1 MYLIAVFCSLATVFT
16 KVSSFCP
23 SQCTCTFH
31 GGSDGTGT
39 RSVLCDDPDM
49 SEVPVNVPVDT
60 VKLRVEKTVVRQIPR
75 EAFYYLVDLRYL
87 WLTYDAINT
96 IDPHSFYN
104 LKELHELRLDGN
116 MLSTFPW
123 DSLQEM
129 PNLRTLDLH
138 NNRLS
143 TIPANAARYLR
154 NITNLD
160 ISSNKLATLP
170 SDLLDI
176 WPADLRYHEFDRDPM
191 QRVILGFQDN
201 PWFCD
206 CRISKL
212 IELSK
217 SEETP
222 VILMDPLLTCSA
234 PDNIAG
240 VLLQRVE
247 LEQCQRPSVMTSATK
262 ITSPVGSNVLLR
274 CDSKGYPTP
283 SLVWFRADGL
293 PVNYTVIQE
302 SPADGIRWSII
313 SLTGISY
320 KDAGEYRC
328 KAKNLAGASQAF
340 ITVTVEGAATTAPPQ
355 RRNFLKK
362 SSGEQ
367 KNSSGEQKNSSGEQ
381 KNSSGEQK
389 NSTQTN
395 TEKEVES
402 LTTET
407 SFSLSTTAPT
417 KKNVEPAMPV
427 ADERK
432 LTKVQVEGNSNKATV
447 PAHVDKK
454 ESLSSNTT
462 ATPEQNIIITNL
474 RVISETDQKV
484 SVSWKA
490 SDYSSGTALN
500 VLYSKYGE
508 KKVEMINVD
517 PSKNK
522 ISIGGLTPNTKYTAC
537 ICPKGIQPK
546 KEQCVVFSTE
556 GEHNTSNHRTLLIIT
571 AVIIGCAAAAGLIF
585 MLWFVILKFHH
596 KRRKTAEQ
604 ELIRDSYVKFETL
617 SFRRQPASR
626 GNNLWTRRDT
636 ESQRLLL
643 CSRSSIDS
651 QTTFKSDSSRS
662 EYLC

>member
-1 MYLIAVFCSLATVFT
+1 MYLIAVFCLLATIFT

-23 SQCTCTFH
+23 SQCTCIFH
-31 GGSDGTGT
+31 GRGDGTGT
-39 RSVLCDDPDM
+39 RSVLCNDPDM
-49 SEVPVNVPVDT
+49 SEIPVNVPVDT
-60 VKLRVEKTVVRQIPR
+60 VKLRVEKTVVRQLPR

-87 WLTYDAINT
+87 WLTYNAINT
-96 IDPHSFYN
+96 IDPRSFYN

-160 ISSNKLATLP
+160 ISSNELTTLP

-176 WPADLRYHEFDRDPM
+176 WPANARYQVFDKDPL

-217 SEETP
+217 SEETL

-234 PDNIAG
+234 PDNTAG
-240 VLLQRVE
+240 VSFQRVE
-247 LEQCQRPSVMTSATK
+247 LEQCLRPSVMTSATK

-274 CDSKGYPTP
+274 CDSTGYPTP
-283 SLVWFRADGL
+283 LLVWFRADGL

-320 KDAGEYRC
+320 KDAGVYRC
-328 KAKNLAGASQAF
+328 KAKNLAGASEAF
-340 ITVTVEGAATTAPPQ
+340 ITLTVVGTVTTAPPQ
-355 RRNFLKK
+355 RRNFFKK
-362 SSGEQ
+362 SSTEQ
-367 KNSSGEQKNSSGEQ
+367 N
-381 KNSSGEQK
+381 
-389 NSTQTN
+389 NSTQAN
-395 TEKEVES
+395 MEQQMES

-407 SFSLSTTAPT
+407 LFSISTMAPA
-417 KKNVEPAMPV
+417 KKKIAPVDQAMPV

-432 LTKVQVEGNSNKATV
+432 LTKVEVEGNSNKVTQQV
-447 PAHVDKK
+447 NGNKK
-454 ESLSSNTT
+454 ESLSLNTT
-462 ATPEQNIIITNL
+462 TTPEQNVIIKNL

-484 SVSWKA
+484 SVSWKV
-490 SDYSSGTALN
+490 SDYRHGTALN
-500 VLYSKYGE
+500 VVYSKYGE
-508 KKVEMINVD
+508 KDVQKINID

-522 ISIGGLTPNTKYTAC
+522 ISIGGLTPNTKYIAC

-546 KEQCVVFSTE
+546 KEQCIVFSTE
-556 GEHNTSNHRTLLIIT
+556 GEPNTSSHRNLLIIIG
-571 AVIIGCAAAAGLIF
+571 VIMGSVIVAGL
-585 MLWFVILKFHH
+585 LFVLCYVVNKVNC

-617 SFRRQPASR
+617 SLRPQPGSR
-626 GNNLWTRRDT
+626 GNDLWTRRDT
-636 ESQRLLL
+636 ESQMLLL
-643 CSRSSIDS
+643 CSRFSIDS
-651 QTTFKSDSSRS
+651 QMTFKSDSSRS

>member
-1 MYLIAVFCSLATVFT
+1 MYLIAVFCSFVTIFT

-23 SQCTCTFH
+23 SQCTCIFH
-31 GGSDGTGT
+31 GRSDGTGT
-39 RSVLCDDPDM
+39 RSILCNDPDM
-49 SEVPVNVPVDT
+49 SEIPVNVPVDT
-60 VKLRVEKTVVRQIPR
+60 VKLRVEKTVVRQLPR

-87 WLTYDAINT
+87 WLTYNAINT
-96 IDPHSFYN
+96 IDPRSFYN

-143 TIPANAARYLR
+143 TIPVTAARYLR

-160 ISSNKLATLP
+160 LSSNKLTTLP

-176 WPADLRYHEFDRDPM
+176 WPAYSSYQEFAKDPI

-217 SEETP
+217 LEETL

-240 VLLQRVE
+240 ILFQRVE
-247 LEQCQRPSVMTSATK
+247 LEQCLKPSVMTSATK

-274 CDSKGYPTP
+274 CDSTGYPTP
-283 SLVWFRADGL
+283 LLLWFRADGL
-293 PVNYTVIQE
+293 PVNHTVIQE

-313 SLTGISY
+313 SLMGISY

-328 KAKNLAGASQAF
+328 KAKNLAGASEAS
-340 ITVTVEGAATTAPPQ
+340 ITLTVVGTVTTAPPQ
-355 RRNFLKK
+355 RRNFFKK
-362 SSGEQ
+362 S
-367 KNSSGEQKNSSGEQ
+367 NT
-381 KNSSGEQK
+381 EQK
-389 NSTQTN
+389 NSTQAN
-395 TEKEVES
+395 MEQQMES
-402 LTTET
+402 LTTEAQL
-407 SFSLSTTAPT
+407 SISTTAPA
-417 KKNVEPAMPV
+417 KKNVAHVDQAMPV

-432 LTKVQVEGNSNKATV
+432 LTEVQVEGNSNKITQQ
-447 PAHVDKK
+447 VDENKK
-454 ESLSSNTT
+454 QSLSLNTT
-462 ATPEQNIIITNL
+462 TTPEQNVIINNL

-484 SVSWKA
+484 SLSWKI
-490 SDYSSGTALN
+490 SDHRSSTALN
-500 VLYSKYGE
+500 VLYSKYSE
-508 KKVEMINVD
+508 KDVQKINID
-517 PSKNK
+517 PSKSK

-537 ICPKGIQPK
+537 ICPKGMQPK
-546 KEQCVVFSTE
+546 KEQCIVFSTE
-556 GEHNTSNHRTLLIIT
+556 GETNTSSHQTLLIIIG
-571 AVIIGCAAAAGLIF
+571 VIFGCVIVAGLLS
-585 MLWFVILKFHH
+585 MLCYVVVKVHRKST
-596 KRRKTAEQ
+596 KREEQ
-604 ELIRDSYVKFETL
+604 ELIKDSYVKFETL
-617 SFRRQPASR
+617 SLRPQTVRR
-626 GNNLWTRRDT
+626 GNDLWTRRDT

-651 QTTFKSDSSRS
+651 QMTFKSDSSRS

>member
-1 MYLIAVFCSLATVFT
+1 MHLIAVFCLLATILT

-23 SQCTCTFH
+23 SQCMCIFH
-31 GGSDGTGT
+31 SRSDGTAT

-49 SEVPVNVPVDT
+49 SEIPVNIPVDT
-60 VKLRVEKTVVRQIPR
+60 VKFRVEKTVVQQLPR

-87 WLTYDAINT
+87 WLTYNAINT
-96 IDPHSFYN
+96 IDPQSFYN

-129 PNLRTLDLH
+129 PNLRILDLH

-143 TIPANAARYLR
+143 TISANAARYLR

-160 ISSNKLATLP
+160 ISSNKLTTLP

-176 WPADLRYHEFDRDPM
+176 WPAHSRYHMFEKDPM

-212 IELSK
+212 IELCK
-217 SEETP
+217 SEETS
-222 VILMDPLLTCSA
+222 VILMDPYLTCSE
-234 PDNIAG
+234 PENIAG
-240 VLLQRVE
+240 VVFQRVE
-247 LEQCQRPSVMTSATK
+247 LEQCLKPSVMASATK
-262 ITSPVGSNVLLR
+262 LTSPAGSNVLLR

-283 SLVWFRADGL
+283 SLVWLRGNGL
-293 PVNYTVIQE
+293 PVNHTVVQE

-328 KAKNLAGASQAF
+328 KAKNLAGTSVVS
-340 ITVTVEGAATTAPPQ
+340 ITLTVIGTITTASPQ
-355 RRNFLKK
+355 RQSLLKK
-362 SSGEQ
+362 SGTEQ
-367 KNSSGEQKNSSGEQ
+367 KISTPANMQQKM
-381 KNSSGEQK
+381 
-389 NSTQTN
+389 
-395 TEKEVES
+395 ES
-402 LTTET
+402 LTTDAL
-407 SFSLSTTAPT
+407 FSVSTTLSTKEKLLP
-417 KKNVEPAMPV
+417 VDEAMPV

-432 LTKVQVEGNSNKATV
+432 LTKLQVEKQPVKIIQQVNENK
-447 PAHVDKK
+447 KK
-454 ESLSSNTT
+454 NLPLNTT
-462 ATPEQNIIITNL
+462 ATPEENVIIKNL
-474 RVISETDQKV
+474 RVINETDQKV
-484 SVSWKA
+484 SVSWKISNYR
-490 SDYSSGTALN
+490 SDTALN
-500 VLYSKYGE
+500 VLYSKYGG
-508 KKVEMINVD
+508 KDVQKINVD

-522 ISIGGLTPNTKYTAC
+522 ISLGGLMPNTKYTAC

-546 KEQCVVFSTE
+546 KEQCVIFLTE
-556 GEHNTSNHRTLLIIT
+556 GESNTSSHQTLWI
-571 AVIIGCAAAAGLIF
+571 IIGVLLGCIIGAGFL
-585 MLWFVILKFHH
+585 LVLSYELVKVRR

-604 ELIRDSYVKFETL
+604 ELLKDSYVNFETL
-617 SFRRQPASR
+617 SLRTQPVRR
-626 GNNLWTRRDT
+626 GNDLWSQRDS

-643 CSRSSIDS
+643 WSRSSIDS
-651 QTTFKSDSSRS
+651 QITFKSDSSRS